1 MLGLQVTV
9 CQLCG
14 LFCAL
19 CCMEVAYDLM
29 MLLLHTWYLPNNKYA
44 KSQLWYFVVWRLSLF
59 ALCTETLHEIREK
72 IWRKGTVGISRDCP
86 KFLSTPYYPR
96 NGKATIFKIW
106 QVHSQGQSE
115 QKPMKN
121 SGEKG
126 ACASPETAH
135 FFEVPPIISRMGK
148 ATNFIFGRYIQGRP
162 NKSPLNIWEKR
173 KRGRIQI
180 FWVGP
185 TPHYFR
191 NG

>member
-72 IWRKGTVGISRDCP
+72 FGEKGPWAYTGTAQNFWVPPIISGM
-86 KFLSTPYYPR
+86 
-96 NGKATIFKIW
+96 GKATILKIW

-115 QKPMKN
+115 QKPMKK

-126 ACASPETAH
+126 ACASPKTAH
-135 FFEVPPIISRMGK
+135 FFRVPPIISRMGK
-148 ATNFIFGRYIQGRP
+148 ATNFIFGRYIQRVNP
-162 NKSPLNIWEKR
+162 N
-173 KRGRIQI
+173 
-180 FWVGP
+180 
-185 TPHYFR
+185 
-191 NG
+191 